1 MGIRLTQVVHDSLRP
16 SFILRWMDPPPQ
28 NFMHPHAR
36 LLFTGIQ
43 PETLSV
49 PEVDANES
57 STQDKT
63 KSAKKNPVAA
73 TDRVGFPASL
83 RWNDAITPSWL

>member
-1 MGIRLTQVVHDSLRP
+1 MGIHLTQVVFDSLGP
-16 SFILRWMDPPPQ
+16 SLILRWLDPPPQ
-28 NFMHPHAR
+28 NFMHVHAR

-49 PEVDANES
+49 PEDANES

-63 KSAKKNPVAA
+63 QSAKKNSVPA

-83 RWNDAITPSWL
+83 RRNDAITPSWL